1 MSEKSEFLDDETNF
15 TEKCDGAN
23 FISMQDVRLT
33 EGTTMQN
40 GVLQIQ
46 NNNCRNNIFRS
57 KSDSAISR
65 KNDGKLKQDYLMTDN
80 IDLLTRFNINKSITN
95 IPNIKL
101 QTYHLSNSENRLL
114 YNNGSLHDSFSNNMS
129 VSLSLIPVSSL
140 DLFLVKN
147 KVYKS
152 ENDVCAYRNIAGAC
166 MDEEEILFNR
176 LSKAKNLSSTL
187 QCSMNEEVINMFE
200 NNLIKD
206 KHDKNYFKEQTAA
219 AETNV
224 FQTEQSCKEIIDLQS
239 QINNNE
245 TLNEKNQDEKE
256 DLCKENGSISTLT
269 LNAHVQNSLTPR
281 PTLADDSKLV
291 KMSLLT
297 NPITIM
303 QSNVQ
308 LLNKSRNFFNF
319 ITEKSTNIMEK
330 ALLPQHLAMKYNHI
344 SKSIETNAMMGFYTN
359 SDSSLKDIIG
369 KTRLDTDLTTNPSNS
384 RITNCMVIPNHDKNK
399 DKLNSITNSEID
411 VNLSTCI
418 KENKTCD
425 NLENAE
431 RQLHN
436 SKNKVSN
443 EKEYI
448 FQKNDVDRLD
458 CNIISERAQDVSLP
472 EINENESNFLHRER
486 LLNDMHEK
494 DSSKLSNLIE
504 SNILRLDSLEH
515 PLYLTLLEDYTSLK
529 LKNAK
534 LLERI
539 EHLEKSNQ
547 LNKSFCETQTNTD
560 TFILQ
565 IENLE
570 KTINKLR
577 ADLNTSLDMQEA
589 LRKECMAINKE
600 KENMVMRYAT
610 SEKQLI
616 DSQRA
621 IDCAERKVK
630 ELLKDQELFQNKL
643 RQTQGERTRICN
655 IMDGKC
661 REIAD
666 LQKEIERL
674 KEDNK
679 MKEIKLKWTQNKLK
693 TEIDSQKDTQQ
704 KLDKALMKISD
715 MKEECEQI
723 RRETQ
728 ESFRKFQ
735 QSEENKAVTLDQQ
748 LKEHQARLILE
759 RHVTEDKE
767 TLRLQLQKELE
778 TLKSRQQNL
787 IEENNRLSLK
797 VQESEKTRLNTE
809 NNLSDLKIVANQRQ
823 EQITEL
829 LNKVSQL
836 EALKLQL
843 QHKEE
848 CIVSAEAQILQ
859 LRSVN
864 EELRFD
870 MQACRQKEA
879 DMLDFTQ
886 KLTDKNV
893 RLQSEFIAI
902 QTKAN
907 DLESEHGPLHDC
919 INELTNKIKV
929 LEEDLMQERKKRIE
943 ECEILAKHVAE
954 QTQRGQDIAQKLEDS
969 QGENAVLKRRH
980 QISIKEMTRE
990 LQQCR
995 RKLEMFETASP
1006 SNSLDITSRTGS
1018 NTSLTG
1024 DTLNGALSDNN
1035 ANSDHI
1041 YSIEPSKQVL
1051 MDRIIKLQ
1059 KRNVKR
1065 AEKLDF
1071 FEEHTQIL
1079 TEELRKKT
1087 KIIEYYIIHQDF
1099 GALACNERDKYK
1111 HFKSRRDTAE
1121 LAQHGGIM
1129 ASLYNHR
1136 VSDENMTLELSLE
1149 INQKL
1154 QAVLEDV
1161 LLKNITL
1168 KDNIDTLGKEIAKLT
1183 MEHQQK

>member
-1 MSEKSEFLDDETNF
+1 MSEQSEFLDDETNF
-15 TEKCDGAN
+15 PEKCDGAN
-23 FISMQDVRLT
+23 FIPKQDVRLI
-33 EGTTMQN
+33 EGSTMQN

-46 NNNCRNNIFRS
+46 NKRYKSNMFRS
-57 KSDSAISR
+57 KSDSTLSR
-65 KNDGKLKQDYLMTDN
+65 KSDGRLKSDCQMIGN
-80 IDLLTRFNINKSITN
+80 INLLTRCDVDKSSINISNT
-95 IPNIKL
+95 KL
-101 QTYHLSNSENRLL
+101 PTYHLSNSESCLSYDNECLWE
-114 YNNGSLHDSFSNNMS
+114 SFSNNTS
-129 VSLSLIPVSSL
+129 VSLSIIPVSYL
-140 DLFLVKN
+140 DSFLVKN
-147 KVYKS
+147 KVHKS
-152 ENDVCAYRNIAGAC
+152 ENVLCTYENIIGIC
-166 MDEEEILFNR
+166 TDKEETLFNR
-176 LSKAKNLSSTL
+176 LSKTKSLSSAL
-187 QCSMNEEVINMFE
+187 QCSVNEEVINVCE

-206 KHDKNYFKEQTAA
+206 KHDKNHFKEQTAA
-219 AETNV
+219 VETNI
-224 FQTEQSCKEIIDLQS
+224 FQMEQSCTEILDLQS
-239 QINNNE
+239 QINNNV

-256 DLCKENGSISTLT
+256 DLCKENETNSTLT
-269 LNAHVQNSLTPR
+269 LNAHMQNSLTTR

-344 SKSIETNAMMGFYTN
+344 SKSIDTNGIMGFYAN
-359 SDSSLKDIIG
+359 NESSLKDIIG
-369 KTRLDTDLTTNPSNS
+369 KTRLDTDLTMNPSNNHM
-384 RITNCMVIPNHDKNK
+384 TNCTVKPNYDKNK
-399 DKLNSITNSEID
+399 DKLDSTTDSEVE
-411 VNLSTCI
+411 VNPSTCI
-418 KENKTCD
+418 KENKLCD
-425 NLENAE
+425 NLKNAE
-431 RQLHN
+431 LHN
-436 SKNKVSN
+436 NFKNEISE

-458 CNIISERAQDVSLP
+458 CDITNEQPQDDVS
-472 EINENESNFLHRER
+472 EINKNKSNFLHKEK
-486 LLNDMHEK
+486 LHNDMHEE
-494 DSSKLSNLIE
+494 DSSSLSTLVE
-504 SNILRLDSLEH
+504 SNILSLGSSEH

-539 EHLEKSNQ
+539 EHLEKSNR

-565 IENLE
+565 TENLE
-570 KTINKLR
+570 KTINKLT
-577 ADLNTSLDMQEA
+577 ADLNASLDMQEA
-589 LRKECMAINKE
+589 LKKECMAVNKE
-600 KENMVMRYAT
+600 KEDMVMKYVI
-610 SEKQLI
+610 SEKHLI

-621 IDCAERKVK
+621 RDSTERKVK
-630 ELLKDQELFQNKL
+630 ELLKDQELLQNKL

-674 KEDNK
+674 KEDAK
-679 MKEIKLKWTQNKLK
+679 MKEIKQKWTQNKLK
-693 TEIDSQKDTQQ
+693 TEIDLQKETQQ
-704 KLDKALMKISD
+704 KLDKALMKIND

-797 VQESEKTRLNTE
+797 VQESEKARLNNE

-836 EALKLQL
+836 EASKLQL

-859 LRSVN
+859 LRSAN

-902 QTKAN
+902 QTKAS

-929 LEEDLMQERKKRIE
+929 LEEDLVQERKKRKE

-954 QTQRGQDIAQKLEDS
+954 QTQRAQNFAQKWEDS
-969 QGENAVLKRRH
+969 QGENAVLKRKH

-995 RKLEMFETASP
+995 RKLEMFEAASP

-1024 DTLNGALSDNN
+1024 DALNGALSDNN
-1035 ANSDHI
+1035 ANNDHI
-1041 YSIEPSKQVL
+1041 YSVEPNKQVL

-1059 KRNVKR
+1059 ETNVKR
-1065 AEKLDF
+1065 AVKIDF
-1071 FEEHTQIL
+1071 FEEHTQTL
-1079 TEELRKKT
+1079 MEELQKKT
-1087 KIIEYYIIHQDF
+1087 KIIQNYILCQDF

-1111 HFKSRRDTAE
+1111 AE
-1121 LAQHGGIM
+1121 LARHGGIM
-1129 ASLYNHR
+1129 ASVYNHR

-1154 QAVLEDV
+1154 QTVLEDA

-1183 MEHQQK
+1183 MQHQQK

>member
-1 MSEKSEFLDDETNF
+1 MTEKSEFLDDETNS
-15 TEKCDGAN
+15 TEKYDGAN
-23 FISMQDVRLT
+23 FISKQDIQLT
-33 EGTTMQN
+33 EGTMMQN
-40 GVLQIQ
+40 DVLQIQ
-46 NNNCRNNIFRS
+46 NNHCRNNIFRS
-57 KSDSAISR
+57 KSDSALSR
-65 KNDGKLKQDYLMTDN
+65 KNDGRLKQDYLTD
-80 IDLLTRFNINKSITN
+80 IDLLTRVNIDKSITN

-101 QTYHLSNSENRLL
+101 QTYHLSNSESRLS
-114 YNNGSLHDSFSNNMS
+114 YDNGSLYDSFSNNMS

-147 KVYKS
+147 KVHKS
-152 ENDVCAYRNIAGAC
+152 ENDVGAYRNIRA
-166 MDEEEILFNR
+166 DEEEILFNR
-176 LSKAKNLSSTL
+176 SSKAKDFLSTL
-187 QCSMNEEVINMFE
+187 QCSMNEEVINICE

-206 KHDKNYFKEQTAA
+206 KQDKNYFKDQTTA
-219 AETNV
+219 AETNI

-239 QINNNE
+239 QINNNG
-245 TLNEKNQDEKE
+245 TLSEKNQDEKK
-256 DLCKENGSISTLT
+256 DLCKENGSISTLA
-269 LNAHVQNSLTPR
+269 LNAHVQNSLTSR
-281 PTLADDSKLV
+281 PTLTNDSKLV
-291 KMSLLT
+291 KMSFLT

-308 LLNKSRNFFNF
+308 LLNKSRNIFNF

-330 ALLPQHLAMKYNHI
+330 ALLPPHLAMKYNRI
-344 SKSIETNAMMGFYTN
+344 SKSIETNNSMMGFYTN
-359 SDSSLKDIIG
+359 NESSLKEIIG
-369 KTRLDTDLTTNPSNS
+369 KTRLNTDLTTNPSNS
-384 RITNCMVIPNHDKNK
+384 HITNYMVIPNHDKNK
-399 DKLNSITNSEID
+399 DKLNNITNSEID
-411 VNLSTCI
+411 VDLSTCI
-418 KENKTCD
+418 KENKI
-425 NLENAE
+425 
-431 RQLHN
+431 
-436 SKNKVSN
+436 SN

-458 CNIISERAQDVSLP
+458 CNILSEQAQCVSLP
-472 EINENESNFLHRER
+472 EINENKSNFLHREK
-486 LLNDMHEK
+486 LLKDMHEE
-494 DSSKLSNLIE
+494 DSSRLNTLLD
-504 SNILRLDSLEH
+504 SNILKLDSLEH
-515 PLYLTLLEDYTSLK
+515 LTLEDYTRLK
-529 LKNAK
+529 LENAK

-539 EHLEKSNQ
+539 EHLEKSNR

-570 KTINKLR
+570 KIINKLT

-589 LRKECMAINKE
+589 LKKECITINKE

-616 DSQRA
+616 DSKRA
-621 IDCAERKVK
+621 VDCTEHKIK
-630 ELLKDQELFQNKL
+630 ELLKDQELLQNKL

-693 TEIDSQKDTQQ
+693 TEMDSQKDTQQ

-787 IEENNRLSLK
+787 IEENNRLNLK
-797 VQESEKTRLNTE
+797 VQESEKARLNIE

-836 EALKLQL
+836 ETLKLQL

-864 EELRFD
+864 EELQFD

-893 RLQSEFIAI
+893 RLQSEFSAI
-902 QTKAN
+902 QTKVN

-929 LEEDLMQERKKRIE
+929 LEKDLVQERRKRRE

-954 QTQRGQDIAQKLEDS
+954 QTQQAQDFAQKLEDC

-990 LQQCR
+990 LQQYR
-995 RKLEMFETASP
+995 KKLEMFETASP

-1059 KRNVKR
+1059 KKNVKR

-1087 KIIEYYIIHQDF
+1087 KIIEYYILQNQDF

-1111 HFKSRRDTAE
+1111 HFKSRRHTAE